1 MAANKRD
8 MLFCQFVRQ
17 MFLDLY
23 CSREVVC
30 TSVATALCWF
40 CDDDA
45 RLSDSQAR
53 RSLLVTHPSH
63 VVNRAARCWRQA
75 RQCGQQFGPTFL
87 PNIPTI
93 TYCFAGLQCSS
104 LHVNVL

>member
-1 MAANKRD
+1 MTANKRD

-30 TSVATALCWF
+30 TSVATDLCWF
-40 CDDDA
+40 YDDDA

-63 VVNRAARCWRQA
+63 VVNRAARC
-75 RQCGQQFGPTFL
+75 
-87 PNIPTI
+87 
-93 TYCFAGLQCSS
+93 
-104 LHVNVL
+104 